1 MTGHLLTNASAFKN
15 KVKDDMNHVLTKCP
29 ITVQAREN
37 FWLNVYNSMPHAMR
51 SDLQGMEK
59 QNALKIMLSG
69 LRDSYI
75 KEWDNIYE
83 NIVTQIW
90 EIYNNRALEIDK
102 MLK

>member
-1 MTGHLLTNASAFKN
+1 MVTITTN
-15 KVKDDMNHVLTKCP
+15 
-29 ITVQAREN
+29 
-37 FWLNVYNSMPHAMR
+37 
-51 SDLQGMEK
+51 QGMEK

-69 LRDSYI
+69 LGESYI
-75 KEWDNIYE
+75 KEWDNIYG

>member
-1 MTGHLLTNASAFKN
+1 
-15 KVKDDMNHVLTKCP
+15 
-29 ITVQAREN
+29 
-37 FWLNVYNSMPHAMR
+37 MR

-59 QNALKIMLSG
+59 QNALKIIISG
-69 LRDSYI
+69 LGESYI

-90 EIYNNRALEIDK
+90 EIYNSRALEIDK